1 MRLLSVTI
9 NEYRSIDG
17 ASLPL
22 EGMVVLIGPNS
33 AGKTTALEAVS
44 EALRAKGAV
53 RVDPGD
59 RDQPVHGAEVEF
71 ELPGAALAESDDRQL
86 LRDLLAGRYGPGAG
100 HDAIVPPLA
109 ALDPEAVELLADCPL
124 QEVTNYLVDEYVKRG
139 NAGTPEDRRCLAS
152 AIFDN
157 PLFQTDF
164 RYLVLCADRARLGST
179 ACAAAERIAQSDRTG
194 PDVLHDWA
202 KQIAFEGRAFV
213 ATVSDQAP
221 AVLADRVRVITL
233 DTDPER
239 LGTEIEAVLPSVH
252 NLLWGTEA
260 VPHPNDFLA
269 QRGLEAEDEFLIGPT
284 DAKFLEA
291 DPWVESEVE
300 AHGLPTVAIPT
311 TFSFY
316 DTGEWYRVRRS
327 LLAVAQLISARAN
340 EVAPSFVRQ
349 YGTIKVELLPLS
361 VWSSS
366 NSRVRVT
373 VSERETGTPRDLAV
387 VGSGIARWVSA
398 AVRLASE
405 DLMNGERTVTGPSG
419 EPAVGPDERNAII
432 TAARQDPLS
441 QQSLHLVP
449 RPNTSAV
456 YLVDEPEAHLHPLAV
471 RSVATWLGELAESA
485 EVVVA
490 THHPTLLDTS
500 GPLAKLV
507 RVTKEGDLTRLD
519 PMLGSPLQG
528 LSEINDQFGLS
539 RGELFLLTR
548 LIVFVEGEHDRA
560 VLEEWFGDQ
569 LADVAVRLIPL
580 RGIDNLV
587 GLPQCEIVQQLA
599 IPIAALADDADI
611 IAVREGRPRSRG
623 ERAMADF
630 LRQAQDHG
638 VEVKFLGLSKPDIL
652 YYLDPAVCRLKAP
665 QFPGWEEAWAA
676 WGDAGRQGDWK
687 KWVAREYGLRL
698 DVPAIKELARG
709 CIDKIPQEIRGK
721 VKRLRDMAAS

>member
-9 NEYRSIDG
+9 NEYRSVSE

-33 AGKTTALEAVS
+33 AGKTTALEAVR

-59 RDQPVHGAEVEF
+59 RDQPLHGAEVEF
-71 ELPGAALAESDDRQL
+71 ELPGAALAGSEDRQL

-100 HDAIVPPLA
+100 HDAVVPPLA

-124 QEVTNYLVDEYVKRG
+124 EEVTNYLVDEYVKRG

-152 AIFDN
+152 ALFDN

-164 RYLVLCADRARLGST
+164 RYLVLRVDRARLGST

-194 PDVLHDWA
+194 PDALHNLA
-202 KQIAFEGRAFV
+202 KEIVAQGGAFV
-213 ATVSDQAP
+213 ASVSDQAP
-221 AVLADRVRVITL
+221 AVLANRVRVITL

-239 LGTEIEAVLPSVH
+239 LGTEVEAVLPSIH

-269 QRGLEAEDEFLIGPT
+269 QRGLEAVDEFLIGPT
-284 DAKFLEA
+284 DSKFLEA
-291 DPWVESEVE
+291 DPWVESQIEVD
-300 AHGLPTVAIPT
+300 GMPTMALPT
-311 TFSFY
+311 TFSPF
-316 DTGEWYRVRRS
+316 DTGEWHRVRRS
-327 LLAVAQLISARAN
+327 LLAVVRLISARVN
-340 EVAPSFVRQ
+340 EVAPSFVRE
-349 YGTIKVELLPLS
+349 YGRIEVELLPLS

-366 NSRVRVT
+366 NSRVRIT
-373 VSERETGTPRDLAV
+373 VSEGGTGTPRDLAV
-387 VGSGIARWVSA
+387 LGSGIARWVSA

-405 DLMNGERTVTGPSG
+405 ELMNGERTVTGPSG
-419 EPAVGPDERNAII
+419 ESPIGPDERNAII

-449 RPNTSAV
+449 KPNPSSV

-471 RSVATWLGELAESA
+471 RSVATWLGELAKSA
-485 EVVVA
+485 DVVVA
-490 THHPTLLDTS
+490 THHPTFLDTS
-500 GPLAKLV
+500 GHLAKLV
-507 RVTKEGDLTRLD
+507 RVTKEGHRTRLD
-519 PMLGSPLQG
+519 PMRSPLQG

-560 VLEEWFGDQ
+560 MLEEWFGDQ

-587 GLPQCEIVQQLA
+587 GLPQYEIVRHLA
-599 IPIAALADDADI
+599 IPIAVLADDADI
-611 IAVREGRPRSRG
+611 IAVREGRSRSRG

-630 LRQAQDHG
+630 LRQAHDYG
-638 VEVKFLGLSKPDIL
+638 VEVTLLGLSKPDIL

-665 QFPGWEEAWAA
+665 HFPGWEEAWAA
-676 WGDAGRQGDWK
+676 WRDAGKQGDWK
-687 KWVAREYGLRL
+687 KWVAREYGLGL
-698 DVPAIKELARG
+698 DVPAIKELARD
-709 CIDKIPQEIRGK
+709 CIDKIPQEIHGK
-721 VKRLRDMAAS
+721 VRRLRDMATS